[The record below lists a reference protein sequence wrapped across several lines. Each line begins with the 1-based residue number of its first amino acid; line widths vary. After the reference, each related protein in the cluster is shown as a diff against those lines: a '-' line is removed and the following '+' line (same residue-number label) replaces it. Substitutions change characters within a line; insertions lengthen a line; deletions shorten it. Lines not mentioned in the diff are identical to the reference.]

1 VGTRE
6 GGIVSHDLVQDVR
19 KGLERVPQKTYY
31 RIGEVAK
38 ITGVKPYVLR
48 YWETEFKPVSP
59 PKSKS
64 GQRTYR
70 RREIEAVLLVKK
82 LLYEQRFT
90 IAGARR
96 RLNELLREER
106 SEASSERETTT
117 AVPGRVRRELEEIRD
132 LLANA

>member
-1 VGTRE
+1 M
-6 GGIVSHDLVQDVR
+6 SDDLVQEVR

-38 ITGVKPYVLR
+38 ITGIKPYVLR
-48 YWETEFKPVSP
+48 YWETEFRPVSP

-82 LLYEQRFT
+82 LLYGQRFT
-90 IAGARR
+90 IAGARK
-96 RLNELLREER
+96 RLNELLREDR
-106 SEASSERETTT
+106 AEAGRVTEET
-117 AVPGRVRRELEEIRD
+117 VRIPGRVRQELQEIRD
-132 LLANA
+132 LLAHA

>member
-1 VGTRE
+1 MSDE
-6 GGIVSHDLVQDVR
+6 LVQEVR

-38 ITGVKPYVLR
+38 ITGIKPYVLR
-48 YWETEFKPVSP
+48 YWETEFRPVSP

-82 LLYEQRFT
+82 LLYGQRFT
-90 IAGARR
+90 IAGARK
-96 RLNELLREER
+96 RLNELLREDR
-106 SEASSERETTT
+106 TEAGGEKEKTGRI
-117 AVPGRVRRELEEIRD
+117 PGRVRQELQEIRD